1 MKLKSI
7 LYKKEQDEILD
18 KLINILGLDDNNS
31 TILYELDNDEN
42 KQKQIL
48 DLLPDIRKYY
58 SLSNTKGIAYPET
71 LKRPWLSIIR
81 VIIKPKYKLISKDHQ
96 ITKDNR
102 KIRTK
107 TYTFQKK

>member
-7 LYKKEQDEILD
+7 LYKKEQDEILN
-18 KLINILGLDDNNS
+18 KVINILDLDDDNS
-31 TILYELDNDEN
+31 IVLYKLDNDKN

-81 VIIKPKYKLISKDHQ
+81 VIIKHKYKLISKDHQ
-96 ITKDNR
+96 ITKDNT

-107 TYTFQKK
+107 TYIFQKI

>member
-7 LYKKEQDEILD
+7 LYKKEQDGILD

-48 DLLPDIRKYY
+48 DLM
-58 SLSNTKGIAYPET
+58 
-71 LKRPWLSIIR
+71 
-81 VIIKPKYKLISKDHQ
+81 V
-96 ITKDNR
+96 
-102 KIRTK
+102 
-107 TYTFQKK
+107 FF